1 LSGIEG
7 LFFARE
13 SAEAKGFEVG
23 SNYQR
28 QSAIAL
34 LSYAVIAVL
43 IWFIKWGIKAELTIF
58 MAFIFFFFFFSIEPC
73 GGCDQTENLQMAE
86 YKPPFSPAAPDCRD
100 DLSVC
105 DGLEE
110 SVTV

>member
-1 LSGIEG
+1 MIPLIIVAISGLSGIDG

-28 QSAIAL
+28 QSAIDL

-58 MAFIFFFFFFSIEPC
+58 MAFIFFILFFSIEPF
-73 GGCDQTENLQMAE
+73 
-86 YKPPFSPAAPDCRD
+86 YAA
-100 DLSVC
+100 SM
-105 DGLEE
+105 
-110 SVTV
+110 